1 MARPRPTPPK
11 KASDIAEPPKRRI
24 AALIA
29 QRGRLMLEIAALQR
43 SGRASQF
50 ITNAEELLTRWWG
63 TANWNARQE
72 LLKSASWMLQ
82 LEGNRSPGDA
92 LHD

>member
-1 MARPRPTPPK
+1 
-11 KASDIAEPPKRRI
+11 
-24 AALIA
+24 
-29 QRGRLMLEIAALQR
+29 MLEIASLQR

-72 LLKSASWMLQ
+72 LLRSASWMLQ
-82 LEGNRSPGDA
+82 LEGNRNPGEA
-92 LHD
+92 LRVR

>member
-1 MARPRPTPPK
+1 
-11 KASDIAEPPKRRI
+11 
-24 AALIA
+24 
-29 QRGRLMLEIAALQR
+29 MLEIAALQR

-72 LLKSASWMLQ
+72 LLKSAGWMLQ
-82 LEGNRSPGDA
+82 LESTRSPSDA
-92 LHD
+92 LHV